1 MPQNA
6 QVIISYGP
14 YSACTI
20 VKHRTFR
27 LQGLIE
33 RLEAKGHHV
42 TLEEILFRDICKI
55 RVNGE
60 EVFSCPITALDFG
73 GDGLIDSLCLKAVDA
88 VDKAY

>member
-88 VDKAY
+88 VDQAY